1 MANNKDFEEL
11 FVEQLKDMVSAEE
24 QLVDALPKMAQAAR
38 SPKLKEAFTNHL
50 KETKQQVTRL
60 KKVFQ
65 KLNIPFEAE
74 ECEAMKGLI
83 EEGEEAIKNFGKSEV
98 IDPALIAAAQ
108 RVEHYEMAAYGT
120 IRTFAKELGYD
131 DIVDILQESLDEEG
145 NANKLLTKIAEGGLF
160 TSGVNQ
166 KAIKK

>member
-1 MANNKDFEEL
+1 MVNKDFEDL
-11 FVEQLKDMVSAEE
+11 FVEQLKDMASAEQ

-38 SPKLKEAFTNHL
+38 SPELKEAFTNHL
-50 KETKQQVTRL
+50 KETKNQVTRL

-65 KLNIPFEAE
+65 KLHIPFEVQ
-74 ECEAMKGLI
+74 ECQAMKGLI
-83 EEGEEAIKNFGKSEV
+83 EEGEEAIKTFGKSEV
-98 IDPALIAAAQ
+98 IDPALIACAQ

-120 IRTFAKELGYD
+120 IRTFAKELD
-131 DIVDILQESLDEEG
+131 HSDIADILQDSLDEEG
-145 NANKLLTKIAEGGLF
+145 NANKLLTKIAEGGFF